1 MKGGIYFKKMKIVI
15 KIGSA
20 VLTDRNLKIRKDVIL
35 NIANQ
40 VCELMKMGHN
50 VLIVTSGAITS
61 CDNKTYPENL
71 RASIGQLK
79 LMSIY
84 SEFFG
89 VFKQEIAQFLYT
101 HQDFKGRR
109 REYVGKTLRE
119 ALKRGIVPII
129 NANDAVTSEEIDA
142 LKEFAD
148 NDILARDIVLLIEA
162 DILFILIKE
171 KGLINYKTKKV
182 ISELSF
188 NQASQYV
195 KDNIFSG
202 KRGGMRSKV
211 KIAKQLWRFGVK
223 VKLLPGFKKDII
235 LRSFKDKTIG
245 TIFKP

>member
-1 MKGGIYFKKMKIVI
+1 MKIVI

-20 VLTDRNLKIRKDVIL
+20 VLTDRNSKIKKDVIL
-35 NIANQ
+35 NITNQ
-40 VCELMKMGHN
+40 VCKLMKIGHS
-50 VLIVTSGAITS
+50 VLIITSGAIAS
-61 CDNKTYPENL
+61 CGNKAYPENL
-71 RASIGQLK
+71 KASIGQPK

-84 SEFFG
+84 SKFFG

-101 HQDFKGRR
+101 HQDFKDKR
-109 REYVGKTLRE
+109 REYVGKTLKE

-142 LKEFAD
+142 LKEFSD
-148 NDILARDIVLLIEA
+148 NDILARDIASLVDA

-171 KGLINYKTKKV
+171 KGLMNYKTKKV
-182 ISELSF
+182 ISEISF
-188 NQASQYV
+188 NQANQYI

-211 KIAKQLWRFGVK
+211 RIAKQLWRSGVK
-223 VKLLPGFKKDII
+223 VKLLPGSKKDII
-235 LRSFKDKTIG
+235 LRSFENKRIG